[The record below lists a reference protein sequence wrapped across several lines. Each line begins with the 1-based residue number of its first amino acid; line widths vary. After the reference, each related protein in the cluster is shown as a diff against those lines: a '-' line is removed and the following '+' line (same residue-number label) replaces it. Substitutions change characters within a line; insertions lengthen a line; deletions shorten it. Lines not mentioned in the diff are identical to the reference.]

1 MRVPRPGHLA
11 CGATKNWREGARVLS
26 HRWPVTR
33 LPWGPGAEENFRGDH
48 RPGGPHIELPEHAD
62 WAIKARFNLFRGNS
76 RDGGFVIVP
85 CVASRPSVWPVS
97 IQRIDLHGPLISY
110 VTLGFDSNV
119 LDSGDILRCVQF
131 IYRVRSENSFSF
143 SLSRS
148 SYRSRNF
155 RVFFLSRPSPRTE
168 WYSFEISM
176 GDCYRIPALVQVCLR
191 FTAWNEQQIA
201 QRSDFYSNEQ
211 RTARTAMAKHARDLP
226 RDNLLVNQNDAWRYK
241 VTRQRTRLTINFNTR
256 HHQISRRWLST
267 LAPHWRWSVSIGIG
281 YRTTNAPFTNDDHPW
296 RSRSTD
302 LSRSLRIIILL
313 LILHT
318 WSYPIIAWFPQF
330 SRHKLKVSNWNCES
344 IIEKDACKTETATFT
359 GIKAKGA
366 AVNVKHWQKGR
377 GGTKEKNETAER
389 AR

>member
-1 MRVPRPGHLA
+1 MAHTSSCRNTRIEPLKPVSTCFEEIRETEGSLLFPVSRVGPPSGPFRSNESIYTVPLYPTRYSDLIQT
-11 CGATKNWREGARVLS
+11 CLIRVI
-26 HRWPVTR
+26 
-33 LPWGPGAEENFRGDH
+33 F
-48 RPGGPHIELPEHAD
+48 
-62 WAIKARFNLFRGNS
+62 
-76 RDGGFVIVP
+76 
-85 CVASRPSVWPVS
+85 CVACNLYIAYDPKIPSR
-97 IQRIDLHGPLISY
+97 
-110 VTLGFDSNV
+110 
-119 LDSGDILRCVQF
+119 
-131 IYRVRSENSFSF
+131 

-148 SYRSRNF
+148 SYPSRNF

-330 SRHKLKVSNWNCES
+330 SRHRLKVLNWNCES

>member
-1 MRVPRPGHLA
+1 MA
-11 CGATKNWREGARVLS
+11 ME
-26 HRWPVTR
+26 
-33 LPWGPGAEENFRGDH
+33 
-48 RPGGPHIELPEHAD
+48 I
-62 WAIKARFNLFRGNS
+62 S
-76 RDGGFVIVP
+76 RKI
-85 CVASRPSVWPVS
+85 R
-97 IQRIDLHGPLISY
+97 
-110 VTLGFDSNV
+110 
-119 LDSGDILRCVQF
+119 
-131 IYRVRSENSFSF
+131 
-143 SLSRS
+143 SRS
-148 SYRSRNF
+148 FFRSLYPSTCNHR
-155 RVFFLSRPSPRTE
+155 FFTFSSRPSPRTE
-168 WYSFEISM
+168 RRSFEISM

-256 HHQISRRWLST
+256 HHQISRRCFP

-318 WSYPIIAWFPQF
+318 WSSASPFENF
-330 SRHKLKVSNWNCES
+330 RDTN
-344 IIEKDACKTETATFT
+344 
-359 GIKAKGA
+359 
-366 AVNVKHWQKGR
+366 
-377 GGTKEKNETAER
+377 
-389 AR
+389 